1 MAVDF
6 WADKYWNGQYFNVQY
21 FGTGEAD
28 LNAMSGSASGS
39 ATVTGTLS
47 NGAATAEIVPIGSMY
62 GGASYKPK
70 RKDWEKV
77 KALLFP
83 ENRPRKKDKRQ
94 AHVRKLAVAVKEVLP
109 EIAPYE
115 PIPQMAVLRQAV
127 DALYRLPEQKRQK
140 IATPKAFAKA
150 VFAEV
155 KRIEDDEEDL
165 ILALIAA

>member
-1 MAVDF
+1 M
-6 WADKYWNGQYFNVQY
+6 
-21 FGTGEAD
+21 
-28 LNAMSGSASGS
+28 
-39 ATVTGTLS
+39 
-47 NGAATAEIVPIGSMY
+47 
-62 GGASYKPK
+62 
-70 RKDWEKV
+70 
-77 KALLFP
+77 
-83 ENRPRKKDKRQ
+83 
-94 AHVRKLAVAVKEVLP
+94 AVKEVLP

-127 DALYRLPEQKRQK
+127 EALYRLPEQKRQK